1 MENEGFVSTSSYM
14 SKRSQVPTLGLGSSK
29 AGRGRI
35 LPSSTAD
42 VQAAIAAIQA
52 RSVEMK
58 QKTNLVARDYMSPG
72 RSPDEKRKSAD
83 DDSTIDSNEENSK
96 HFASI
101 GNIIDQMNTNEKIN
115 KSIDDDSLSDS
126 DLSDFSMGM
135 DVAVPQTT
143 KVSISAFIDSLNQ
156 GPKPGD
162 EAPKVAT
169 EDKDTPMKVSKDGQ
183 GDPDEVEEI
192 RNVESE
198 TLPEYDFMKF
208 DEFTDKATK
217 LGMLMQRDRKN
228 HKKLLQLETLLF
240 NTWKEKIPIVP
251 ILDAFEDAMGGDDDC
266 AAMSLTYYIREAV
279 KLVESKAIS
288 MAKKSEILED
298 AEDDDVETAFIQ
310 AIFNNPEKHVP
321 YEGGIAAVEAAR
333 IEMENL
339 RILEQ
344 KELEEKLNV
353 DTSQFFY
360 YKYNV
365 ARRSEFSKSAKSTSR
380 SSDAPVINATLVM
393 KKYLKFRIP
402 SRHPSAIGKK
412 ITAYKLPAKERT
424 KKHSGYKA
432 VSASSLVQRCKVQ
445 QKNENIIDI
454 LNWESLGLELLGKRS
469 LDTATNW
476 FGKFNL
482 TFSLQTLFQRFL
494 TFITCL
500 FYFNRNDE
508 W

>member
-1 MENEGFVSTSSYM
+1 MENEGFVSTNSYM

-52 RSVEMK
+52 RSVAMK
-58 QKTNLVARDYMSPG
+58 QKTNLVAKDYMNPG
-72 RSPDEKRKSAD
+72 RTPDEKRQNAD

-162 EAPKVAT
+162 EAPKVAI
-169 EDKDTPMKVSKDGQ
+169 EDKDTPMEVSKDGQ

-198 TLPEYDFMKF
+198 TLPEYDLMKF

-251 ILDAFEDAMGGDDDC
+251 ILDVFEDAMGGDDDC

-380 SSDAPVINATLVM
+380 SSDAPVINATSVM

-445 QKNENIIDI
+445 QKNENIIDV

-482 TFSLQTLFQRFL
+482 TFSLQNIVSSISNLHHVLILF
-494 TFITCL
+494 
-500 FYFNRNDE
+500 
-508 W
+508 

>member
-115 KSIDDDSLSDS
+115 KSIEDDSLSDS

-156 GPKPGD
+156 GPD

-169 EDKDTPMKVSKDGQ
+169 EDKDTPMEVSKDGQ

-198 TLPEYDFMKF
+198 TLPEYDLMKF